1 MPRLAHGSMPS
12 TDDLIKARG
21 ALAEASA
28 DIPLAFAVAPPVDL
42 HDFDF
47 MFPALQSNAANL
59 LPTSAETV
67 KQLKRLG
74 RTMADDDELGAS
86 HDSTIPAVYTYFGQ
100 FVDHDITLEAQ
111 TTSVGTSVSKL
122 VAPTM
127 APQDLAEIRN
137 QLRNVRSATLDLDN
151 LYNAPAPPDPRN
163 GAKMLIGR
171 VSDTGSNEL
180 PSKKPR
186 GKGRDND
193 LPRRG
198 RSNDPLRDREALI
211 GDPRNDENTIV
222 AQLHLAFLK
231 AHNALV
237 DEGRTRTQARRVLR
251 QHYQHIVVHDYL
263 KRIVDPAIVDKII
276 TEGNRWFNA
285 LGEPFFMPLEF
296 SVAAFRFGHTMV
308 RGAYDFNLNFNFSG
322 KPGTFPADLGLLFTF
337 SALSGQLG
345 DFDTLPHNWII
356 EWESILDDAPGP
368 GGKARRFDTALASIG
383 GAGLF
388 ALSSET
394 GDPLTPPDAGRLA
407 VRNLLRGYRLLMPT
421 GQAVAKHMKLPV
433 LTEAQLRATAVS
445 RDQREKLEPFLRR
458 TPLWYYIL
466 AEAKHH
472 GGNRLGPVGGTIVA
486 EVLVG
491 LVRRSEDSI
500 LSQPSW
506 KPSLPSARP
515 GRFELADLL
524 RFAGVLGAKVA
535 TRTYTVKPGDTLIK
549 IAQKELGN
557 GDRWQE
563 IFLLNRAIIRDPDQ
577 ILVGQVL
584 TLPADTDADAD
595 AGDRVAPAKVYKVKQ
610 GDTLSSIAAAE
621 LGEENRWPEIFTL
634 NRSVLTNPD
643 VIVPGTV
650 LVLPH

>member
-1 MPRLAHGSMPS
+1 MPRLAHGRVPD
-12 TDDLIKARG
+12 TDEVAGARS
-21 ALAEASA
+21 ALADVSA
-28 DIPLAFAVAPPVDL
+28 DIPLAFAVAPPIDL

-47 MFPALQSNAANL
+47 MFPTLQSSDANL

-74 RTMADDDELGAS
+74 RTMADSDELGATQ
-86 HDSTIPAVYTYFGQ
+86 DSTIPAVYTYFGQ

-111 TTSVGTSVSKL
+111 TTAVGTSVPEL
-122 VAPTM
+122 VAATLV
-127 APQDLAEIRN
+127 PQDLAEIRN
-137 QLRNVRSATLDLDN
+137 ELRNVRSATLDLDN
-151 LYNAPAPPDPRN
+151 VYNAPAPPDPAD
-163 GAKMLIGR
+163 GAKMRIGR
-171 VSDTGSNEL
+171 VSDTGSKEI
-180 PSKKPR
+180 PSKKPK

-198 RSNDPLRDREALI
+198 RSADPLRDREALI

-222 AQLHLAFLK
+222 SQLHLAFLK

-237 DEGRTRTQARRVLR
+237 DEGRTRAQARRLLR
-251 QHYQHIVVHDYL
+251 QHYQHIVIHDYL

-276 TEGNRWFNA
+276 TDGNQWFNA
-285 LGEPFFMPLEF
+285 LAEPFFMPLEF

-308 RGAYDFNLNFNFSG
+308 RGAYDFNVNFNFSDQ
-322 KPGTFPADLGLLFTF
+322 PGTFPADLGLLFTF
-337 SALSGQLG
+337 SALSGDLG

-356 EWESILDDAPGP
+356 EWENIVDGAKGR
-368 GGKARRFDTALASIG
+368 GGKARRFDTALSSIG

-394 GDPLTPPDAGRLA
+394 GEPLTPPDAGRLA
-407 VRNLLRGYRLLMPT
+407 VRNLLRGYRLRMPT
-421 GQAVAKHMKLPV
+421 GQAVARHLKLPV
-433 LTEAQLRATAVS
+433 LTEAQLRATAIS
-445 RDQREKLEPFLRR
+445 DEQRDKLEPFLTR

-491 LVRRSEDSI
+491 LVRRSQNSI
-500 LSQPSW
+500 LSLPQW
-506 KPSLPSARP
+506 KPSLPSATP
-515 GRFELADLL
+515 GKFELADLL

-535 TRTYTVKPGDTLIK
+535 TRTYTVKAGDTLTR
-549 IAQKELGN
+549 IAQTQLGDA
-557 GDRWQE
+557 DRWPE
-563 IFLLNRAIIRDPDQ
+563 IFLLNRATIRDPDQ
-577 ILVGQVL
+577 ISIGQVL
-584 TLPADTDADAD
+584 ILPAD
-595 AGDRVAPAKVYKVKQ
+595 APAGGRVVPTRVHQVKQ
-610 GDTLSSIAAAE
+610 GDTLSGIAAAE
-621 LGEENRWPEIFTL
+621 LGDSTRWPEIFAL

-650 LVLPH
+650 LVLP

>member
-1 MPRLAHGSMPS
+1 MPRLAHGSVPN
-12 TDDLIKARG
+12 TDDVAQARSD
-21 ALAEASA
+21 LAEATA
-28 DIPLAFAVAPPVDL
+28 EIPLAFAVAPPIDL

-47 MFPALQSNAANL
+47 MFPTLQANAANL
-59 LPTSAETV
+59 LPTDAETV
-67 KQLKRLG
+67 RQLKRLG
-74 RTMADDDELGAS
+74 RTMADTDELGAR
-86 HDSTIPAVYTYFGQ
+86 HDSTIPAAYTYFGQ

-111 TTSVGTSVSKL
+111 TTSVGTSVPKL
-122 VAPTM
+122 IAANL
-127 APQDLAEIRN
+127 APQDLAEVRN
-137 QLRNVRSATLDLDN
+137 QLRNVRSATLDLDSV
-151 LYNAPAPPDPRN
+151 YNAPAPPDPRN
-163 GAKMLIGR
+163 AAKMRIGQ
-171 VSDTGSNEL
+171 VSDTGSNDL
-180 PSKKPR
+180 PLKKPK

-198 RSNDPLRDREALI
+198 RSSDKLRDREALI

-237 DEGRTRTQARRVLR
+237 DEGRTRAQARRLLR
-251 QHYQHIVVHDYL
+251 QHYQHIVIHDFL

-276 TEGNRWFNA
+276 ASGNQWFNA

-322 KPGTFPADLGLLFTF
+322 DPGTFPADLGLLFTF

-356 EWESILDDAPGP
+356 EWEHILDGANGP
-368 GGKARRFDTALASIG
+368 GGKARRFDTALASAG

-407 VRNLLRGYRLLMPT
+407 VRNLLRGYRLRMPT
-421 GQAVAKHMKLPV
+421 GQAVARHMKLPV
-433 LTEAQLRATAVS
+433 LTVAQLRATAIS
-445 RDQREKLEPFLRR
+445 DDQREKLEPFVRR

-491 LVRRSEDSI
+491 LVRRSQDSI
-500 LSQPSW
+500 LSQPNW
-506 KPSLPSARP
+506 KPSLPSATP
-515 GRFELADLL
+515 GKFELADLL
-524 RFAGVLGAKVA
+524 RFAGVLGTKVS
-535 TRTYTVKPGDTLIK
+535 TRTYTVRPGDTLTK
-549 IAQKELGN
+549 IAQKELGDA
-557 GDRWQE
+557 GRWQE
-563 IFLLNRAIIRDPDQ
+563 IFLLNRATIRDPDQ
-577 ILVGQVL
+577 ISVGQVL
-584 TLPADTDADAD
+584 ILPAD
-595 AGDRVAPAKVYKVKQ
+595 AGPGNRAAPARVHKVQ
-610 GDTLSSIAAAE
+610 PGETLSGIAAAE
-621 LGEENRWPEIFTL
+621 LGDASRWPDIFVL

-643 VIVPGTV
+643 VVVPGTM
-650 LVLPH
+650 LVLP